1 MAIERLGH
9 QDVPIGDLTF
19 FPGNAR
25 RGNVT
30 EIRKS
35 IARLG
40 QYRSVVVRDTGDALV
55 ILAGNHTV
63 AALDAEGHAAASCE
77 VIRCTDDEARRVNIS
92 DNRLGELP
100 GPDGN
105 RYDDD
110 ELAVLLS
117 YLEDD
122 YAGTGWT
129 AEDVEK
135 LIGVPDF
142 EPEDDSPRLDEL
154 EPRFCPKCGYD
165 TANDPEALKVRPG

>member
-1 MAIERLGH
+1 MTRWKPKG
-9 QDVPIGDLTF
+9 TR
-19 FPGNAR
+19 R
-25 RGNVT
+25 RG
-30 EIRKS
+30 
-35 IARLG
+35 AR
-40 QYRSVVVRDTGDALV
+40 SSS
-55 ILAGNHTV
+55 
-63 AALDAEGHAAASCE
+63 AATTKHDG
-77 VIRCTDDEARRVNIS
+77 INIS